1 MSFRDITTQVER
13 YYQQKVL
20 EHGPVARGVD
30 WNSPESQ
37 ELRFRQLLKLTQ
49 LGERFSINDFGCGY
63 GALVETL
70 IGAGTPF
77 SYRGFDLSDAMVEE
91 ARTLYGARAECSFTT
106 VQAELEPADFTIA
119 SGIFNVRLEVEDER
133 WHDYVV
139 DTIEAMAAVSR
150 KGIAFNMLT
159 SYSDPEYMRPDLYY
173 ADPAVYF
180 DHCMRRFDRR
190 AALLHDYGLYEFTI
204 LARCGD

>member
-1 MSFRDITTQVER
+1 MSFHDITNRVER
-13 YYQQKVL
+13 YYQDKVL

-37 ELRFRQLLKLTQ
+37 ELRFTQLLKVVDPS
-49 LGERFSINDFGCGY
+49 EPFSINDFGCGY
-63 GALVETL
+63 GALVNSLTA
-70 IGAGTPF
+70 IGIPF
-77 SYRGFDLSDAMVEE
+77 TYRGFDLSEAMVDQ
-91 ARTLYGARAECSFTT
+91 ARALHGAREECSFTT
-106 VQAELEPADFTIA
+106 IQAELEPADYTVA
-119 SGIFNVRLEVEDER
+119 SGIFNVRLDVGEAR

-139 DTIEAMAAVSR
+139 ETIQAMAIVSR

-180 DHCMRRFDRR
+180 DHCMRRFGRR
-190 AALLHDYGLYEFTI
+190 AALLHDYGLYEFTV
-204 LARCGD
+204 LTRCGA